1 MNDNNQ
7 LYDEEAYWQYLMELG
22 KCIQESDVQYAT
34 TKELEE
40 THTDGVLQEAICRV

>member
-7 LYDEEAYWQYLMELG
+7 LYDEEAYWQYLIELS
-22 KCIQESDVQYAT
+22 KSIQEEDIQYAD
-34 TKELEE
+34 TKEQEA